1 MQSGRI
7 ATTPAIA
14 TRCFCPPERRFGDA
28 DILRPEAHVLLDDRG
43 DDLIVRILKDHAGFL
58 PDLPDIFLALR
69 VHPVDPHR
77 PLRGEEQRVHVLCEG
92 RFSGSVVAEDRDDR
106 ALLHIDVDSV
116 DCPDLLI
123 VLLVFRVFYIIE
135 SKFYGLDNSH
145 NMSPFCSSEASGS
158 GRKLPMIVQI
168 SSRPSFVSAE
178 NATTFVPFFTSRPSR
193 ITFRAF

>member
-1 MQSGRI
+1 M
-7 ATTPAIA
+7 
-14 TRCFCPPERRFGDA
+14 CF
-28 DILRPEAHVLLDDRG
+28 
-43 DDLIVRILKDHAGFL
+43 
-58 PDLPDIFLALR
+58 
-69 VHPVDPHR
+69 HR

-106 ALLHIDVDSV
+106 AFLHIDVDSV
-116 DCPDLLI
+116 DRPDLLI
-123 VLLVFRVFYIIE
+123 VLLVFPVFYIVE

-178 NATTFVPFFTSRPSR
+178 NATTFVPFFTSSPSR